1 MTADDQNTSA
11 ARFALLLSAR
21 RGARAVGFRAFT
33 KLAGPL
39 ARRRFRRAELAATL
53 HRLQADFEHVSKRH
67 TEQIERLEDLV
78 SELIE
83 TAEGLRRRIADPA
96 QPARERASER
106 DPS

>member
-21 RGARAVGFRAFT
+21 RRARAVGSRA
-33 KLAGPL
+33 LATLAPPI
-39 ARRRFRRAELAATL
+39 ARRRSRRAELEATL

-78 SELIE
+78 SELIV
-83 TAEGLRRRIADPA
+83 TAEGLRRRIADSG
-96 QPARERASER
+96 QPARQRTSEG